1 MNLHD
6 NRKSTKEAIQN
17 ITDVNALQNMVAYL
31 TEKVSFYSTQLDIV
45 KRDKERLMRKLG
57 KLAKK
62 NIRYLVLTSDGFVL
76 ARYKNMG
83 SAENF
88 RRKCVGFD
96 PDTLSIKEEEVT
108 ES

>member
-6 NRKSTKEAIQN
+6 NRNSTKQAIQN
-17 ITDVNALQNMVAYL
+17 ITDITALQNMVAYL
-31 TEKVSFYSTQLDIV
+31 TEKVSFYSAQLDIV
-45 KRDKERLMRKLG
+45 KRDKERLVRKLG

-62 NIRYLVLTSDGFVL
+62 NIRYIVVTPDGFEL
-76 ARYKNMG
+76 ARYQNMG

-88 RRKCVGFD
+88 KRKCVGFD
-96 PDTLSIKEEEVT
+96 PNTLSIKEEVT